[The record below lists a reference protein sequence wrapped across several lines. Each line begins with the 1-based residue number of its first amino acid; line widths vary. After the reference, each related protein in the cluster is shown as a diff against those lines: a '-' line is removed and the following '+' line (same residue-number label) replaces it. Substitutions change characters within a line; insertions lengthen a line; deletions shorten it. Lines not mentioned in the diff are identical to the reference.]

1 MPVVIYGLDSC
12 LFVCHDKVVDTT
24 SKRCVKSVTQ
34 EHIKQTEE
42 LTVA

>member
-1 MPVVIYGLDSC
+1 MPVVIYGIDSC

-24 SKRCVKSVTQ
+24 STRCVKSVTQ